1 MAGFLE
7 KDKRLIDYKLTEF
20 GRDKMSLGTFDLKYY
35 TFSDS
40 SIVYQENTNSQK
52 SFKVS
57 DLSSYLAFEV
67 DTSVNNVLN
76 PEFRLSSEITFDQ
89 IESNIL
95 FLNKETNSTL
105 SDYLIDLKYLDNK
118 ELISEND
125 NREISFDYEFERDE
139 FNFNNNTFSY
149 CTIKDLSINLSNIDY
164 ISNDKRFINKTRNL
178 FLPPENS
185 SKNIER
191 KSYTI
196 PDEKSIEFIFKSL
209 NIEPE
214 LPSYSNR
221 EDYIVNI
228 INQLNK
234 SDKIFKLEYI
244 LNEEKMLDE
253 DVFLFELHKIN
264 NNKLEKL
271 SFINLGEFYDKKDYN
286 FKNIFLIGKVFLTR
300 NIKENINDENRRYY
314 FKINNDYSF
323 VNMFTLVVE

>member
-20 GRDKMSLGTFDLKYY
+20 GRDKMSLGSLDLKYY

-40 SIVYQENTNSQK
+40 SIVYQEMKDSQK

-57 DLSSYLAFEV
+57 DLSNYLAFEV
-67 DTSVNNVLN
+67 DTNVNNVLN
-76 PEFRLSSEITFDQ
+76 PELRLSSEITFNQ
-89 IESNIL
+89 IENNIL

-118 ELISEND
+118 ELISKND
-125 NREISFDYEFERDE
+125 NREISFDYKFEKDE

-149 CTIKDLSINLSNIDY
+149 CTIKDLSVNLSNIDY

-185 SKNIER
+185 FKDTER

-209 NIEPE
+209 NIESE
-214 LPSYSNR
+214 LPIYSNR

-234 SDKIFKLEYI
+234 SNIIHKLEYI

-264 NNKLEKL
+264 DNNLEKL
-271 SFINLGEFYDKKDYN
+271 SFVNLGEFYDKKDYN
-286 FKNIFLIGKVFLTR
+286 FKNIFLIGKVFLSR
-300 NIKENINDENRRYY
+300 NIKEDINDENRRYY

-323 VNMFTLVVE
+323 VNIFTLVVE